1 MAKRDNLYL
10 DIADR
15 VGQESHAVRAKVG
28 AVLVRDDNILSMGY
42 NGMPSGM
49 DNCCEE
55 EIRVVTGSTY
65 QLKTKR
71 EVLHAESNA
80 LAKIAKSTLSS
91 DGATM
96 YVTLSPCMECAKLM
110 VQSGIKRVVYRDQY
124 RDLSSITFLKQN
136 NIKVEQ
142 YGDNERTN

>member
-1 MAKRDNLYL
+1 MAKRDKLYL
-10 DIADR
+10 DIANR

-49 DNCCEE
+49 DNGCEGE
-55 EIRVVTGSTY
+55 RISFKDGVETTTTFT
-65 QLKTKR
+65 LP

-80 LAKIAKSTLSS
+80 LAKIARSTLSS

-124 RDLSSITFLKQN
+124 RDLSSITFLKSN
-136 NIKVEQ
+136 NIEVEQ
-142 YGDNERTN
+142 IA